1 MKPRSPNTTW
11 LVLGAHTLLSCFI
24 WFWVGLHYVHMLFPL
39 PSQSPPA
46 PAHQTTAMCLLQV
59 STLAHAQT
67 HAPATQIHV
76 GNWLL
81 PRASLFQLCPSVSG
95 ISTYIGPSLNLKK
108 KKKNTSLENS
118 QSIAWSAD
126 VKKNRDSWGKATFL
140 PSLNSFWI
148 KGHQPNVPTDWNLC
162 LCSS

>member
-95 ISTYIGPSLNLKK
+95 ISTSIGPSFNLKK
-108 KKKNTSLENS
+108 KKKNKPGEFAKHSLKCRCEKKQGQLGKGNFS
-118 QSIAWSAD
+118 SIFKFILD
-126 VKKNRDSWGKATFL
+126 KR
-140 PSLNSFWI
+140 
-148 KGHQPNVPTDWNLC
+148 
-162 LCSS
+162 SST

>member
-1 MKPRSPNTTW
+1 MGLPRVRCNGATFTFSHRMKSPNIRVSPCYGSIMYQFINSLSSRWSYKEPRSLFWMKPRSPNTTW

-95 ISTYIGPSLNLKK
+95 ISTSIGPSFN
-108 KKKNTSLENS
+108 
-118 QSIAWSAD
+118 
-126 VKKNRDSWGKATFL
+126 
-140 PSLNSFWI
+140 
-148 KGHQPNVPTDWNLC
+148 
-162 LCSS
+162 